1 MLGPRKGKGKA
12 KVRAQSRE
20 TTKNVSKSKVA
31 TRKESFDS
39 MEDEL
44 EEMTG
49 AWIEVLQDEV
59 KLLEYILARLKK
71 GATPLSTALITA
83 RAQINA
89 FEKKNQE
96 LRTMAENREK
106 LKAWLATWVNTFIVH
121 QV

>member
-59 KLLEYILARLKK
+59 NLLEYKLARLKK

-89 FEKKNQE
+89 LKRRTKN
-96 LRTMAENREK
+96 
-106 LKAWLATWVNTFIVH
+106 
-121 QV
+121 